1 MVKDIFHFILAIV
14 MIIALI
20 TTLLLGFIIIIVLVM
35 IDTFINFVRN
45 TNFLDIYR
53 KDKRGK

>member
-1 MVKDIFHFILAIV
+1 MIRDIFYAILGILFFIS
-14 MIIALI
+14 LI
-20 TTLLLGFIIIIVLVM
+20 TIMFLGFGVIIILVI
-35 IDTFINFVRN
+35 IDTFINFMKN

>member
-20 TTLLLGFIIIIVLVM
+20 TTLLLGFIIIIVFVI